1 MGSTAAPCTATNQ
14 RMGLLD
20 RARIWQY
27 IKGTSNISP
36 NRYRMTTRTLRQ
48 RRNYIPMVLFYLVV
62 AILAMS

>member
-1 MGSTAAPCTATNQ
+1 MG
-14 RMGLLD
+14 GLD

-27 IKGTSNISP
+27 IKETSNISP
-36 NRYRMTTRTLRQ
+36 NRCRMTTRSLRQ